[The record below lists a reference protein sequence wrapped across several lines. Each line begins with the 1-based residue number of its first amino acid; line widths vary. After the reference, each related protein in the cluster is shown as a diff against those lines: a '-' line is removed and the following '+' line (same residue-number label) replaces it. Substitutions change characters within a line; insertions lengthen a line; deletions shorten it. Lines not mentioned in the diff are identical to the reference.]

1 MMLGQHFA
9 LKDLGRLH
17 YFLGVEASWIM
28 DGNLDLSRTQYITD
42 LLQWTTMLSSK
53 PQPTPMISSSHLT
66 QDGSTVVLNA
76 LHCTGYLLDPYRI
89 YFSLDLNLFIVLI
102 RYVNSCI

>member
-42 LLQWTTMLSSK
+42 LLQ
-53 PQPTPMISSSHLT
+53 
-66 QDGSTVVLNA
+66 
-76 LHCTGYLLDPYRI
+76 
-89 YFSLDLNLFIVLI
+89 
-102 RYVNSCI
+102 